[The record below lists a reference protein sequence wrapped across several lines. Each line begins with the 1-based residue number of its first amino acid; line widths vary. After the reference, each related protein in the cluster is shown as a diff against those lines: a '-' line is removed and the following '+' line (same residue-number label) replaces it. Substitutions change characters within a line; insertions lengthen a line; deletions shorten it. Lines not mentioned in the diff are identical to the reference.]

1 MYHGHPSTNVLG
13 AVSQLDPV
21 TDLFWYIGRVSN
33 QPAIDTCPDVW
44 GDVCAEVQ
52 IPHRR
57 PTQDVVFSLIKEES
71 TPNLSLQK
79 PSTLTVPVIQAT

>member
-1 MYHGHPSTNVLG
+1 MCHGHPSTNVLG
-13 AVSQLDPV
+13 TVSRLDPV
-21 TDLFWYIGRVSN
+21 TDVFWYIGRASN

-57 PTQDVVFSLIKEES
+57 PTQDVFSLIKEES
-71 TPNLSLQK
+71 TPNLSLQEPCT
-79 PSTLTVPVIQAT
+79 PSVPVIQAT